1 MTASEMP
8 GVCVEAI
15 PGWGWC
21 GVAAGADGLLA
32 ASGGVGTET
41 ECRRK
46 LRGAVPRDWIP
57 DDAIAASGLLFLE
70 AALGGKS
77 AETPE
82 LDLRGTTFEIDIWRA
97 LGRVPRGA
105 TTTYGDIAAGLGLS
119 AGHARAVGRAVG
131 ANPLRVIV
139 PCHRVIGQDGSLT
152 GYAGGLDLKRKLL
165 NSEAS
170 ALIGASPR

>member
-1 MTASEMP
+1 MTETDIP
-8 GVCVEAI
+8 GVCIEAV

-21 GVAAGADGLLA
+21 GVVGGNDGLVA
-32 ASGGVGTET
+32 ASGGLATEA
-41 ECRRK
+41 ECRLE
-46 LRGAVPRDWIP
+46 LREAIPRDWIP
-57 DDAIAASGLLFLE
+57 NDAVAVAGLGYLRAVLGGE
-70 AALGGKS
+70 AAELP
-77 AETPE
+77 A
-82 LDLRGTTFEIDIWRA
+82 LDLRGTTFETDIWRA
-97 LGRVPRGA
+97 LGQVPPGA

-131 ANPLRVIV
+131 ANPLWVIV

-165 NSEAS
+165 NAEVS

>member
-1 MTASEMP
+1 MTESDLS
-8 GVCVEAI
+8 GVCVAAI

-21 GVAAGADGLLA
+21 GVAAGVNGLLA
-32 ASGGVGTET
+32 ASGGLATEAD
-41 ECRRK
+41 CRRE
-46 LRGAVPRDWIP
+46 LGDAIPRHWIP
-57 DDAIAASGLLFLE
+57 DAAMAASGLAYLK
-70 AALGGKS
+70 AALGG
-77 AETPE
+77 EPFEVPE
-82 LDLRGTTFEIDIWRA
+82 LDLRGTTFEIEVWRA
-97 LGRVPRGA
+97 LGHLPRGA

-131 ANPLRVIV
+131 ANPLWVIV

-165 NSEAS
+165 DAEAS